1 MFAKHQLPLPFLLL
15 LLIPFHETECPFSFK
30 KKKKKVKH
38 KVIGR
43 GASSCNSSSRSVHKL
58 VFNWLVLCTR
68 PQSAVFQA
76 DGVSLF
82 QEQLREVRAKAQL
95 TLKSYTLQR

>member
-1 MFAKHQLPLPFLLL
+1 MFAKHQLPLLFLL
-15 LLIPFHETECPFSFK
+15 LLIPFHETECPFSL

-43 GASSCNSSSRSVHKL
+43 GASSCKSSSRSVHKL